1 MDLEMISM
9 QIIAGAGDAKGL
21 IFDALEEAKKGNFE
35 QAKEFVK
42 QSEEA
47 SKNAHKA
54 QMDLLVAQANGEIG
68 AVDVLLVHAQD
79 HLMTTLL
86 AQELIKEMIRLYELR
101 EEDKK

>member
-86 AQELIKEMIRLYELR
+86 AQELIKEIIRLYELR

>member
-54 QMDLLVAQANGEIG
+54 QMDLLVAQAIGDIG

>member
-1 MDLEMISM
+1 MP
-9 QIIAGAGDAKGL
+9 KGL

-54 QMDLLVAQANGEIG
+54 QMDLLVAQANGDIG

-86 AQELIKEMIRLYELR
+86 AQELIKEIIRLYELR

>member
-68 AVDVLLVHAQD
+68 AVDVLLIHAQD

-86 AQELIKEMIRLYELR
+86 AQELIKEIIRLYQLR

>member
-21 IFDALEEAKKGNFE
+21 AFDALEEAKKGNFK
-35 QAKEFVK
+35 QAQDFIR

-47 SKNAHKA
+47 SKTAHKA
-54 QMDLLVAQANGEIG
+54 QMDLLVAQANGEMG

-86 AQELIKEMIRLYELR
+86 AQELIKELIRLYELR
-101 EEDKK
+101 KEDKR

>member
-1 MDLEMISM
+1 MDLEMVSM

-35 QAKEFVK
+35 KAKEFIK
-42 QSEEA
+42 RSEEA

-54 QMDLLVAQANGEIG
+54 QMDLLVAQANGDIG

-86 AQELIKEMIRLYELR
+86 AQELIKEIIRLYELR

>member
-54 QMDLLVAQANGEIG
+54 QMDLLVAQANGDIG

-86 AQELIKEMIRLYELR
+86 AQELIKELIRLYELR

>member
-35 QAKEFVK
+35 KAKEFVK

-47 SKNAHKA
+47 SKTAHKV
-54 QMDLLVAQANGEIG
+54 QMDLLVAQANGELG

-86 AQELIKEMIRLYELR
+86 AQELIKEIIRLYELR

>member
-1 MDLEMISM
+1 VDLEMISM

-54 QMDLLVAQANGEIG
+54 QMDLLVAQANGEVG

-86 AQELIKEMIRLYELR
+86 AQELIKEIIRLYELR

>member
-21 IFDALEEAKKGNFE
+21 IFDALEEAKKGNFAE
-35 QAKEFVK
+35 AKELVK
-42 QSEEA
+42 QSEDA

-68 AVDVLLVHAQD
+68 SIDVLLVHAQD

-86 AQELIKEMIRLYELR
+86 AQELIKEIIRLYELR

>member
-1 MDLEMISM
+1 MISM

-54 QMDLLVAQANGEIG
+54 QMDLLVAQANGEVG

-86 AQELIKEMIRLYELR
+86 AQELIKEIIRLYELR

>member
-54 QMDLLVAQANGEIG
+54 QMDLLVAQANGEVG

-86 AQELIKEMIRLYELR
+86 AQELIKEIIRLYELR

>member
-54 QMDLLVAQANGEIG
+54 QMDLLVAQANGDIG

-86 AQELIKEMIRLYELR
+86 AQELIKEIIRLYELR

>member
-54 QMDLLVAQANGEIG
+54 QMDLLVAQANGGVG

>member
-1 MDLEMISM
+1 MISM

-54 QMDLLVAQANGEIG
+54 QMDLLVAQANGDIG

-86 AQELIKEMIRLYELR
+86 AQELIKEIIRLYELR

>member
-54 QMDLLVAQANGEIG
+54 QMDLLVAQANGELG

-86 AQELIKEMIRLYELR
+86 AQELIKEIIRLYELR

>member
-54 QMDLLVAQANGEIG
+54 QMDLLVAQANGDIC

-86 AQELIKEMIRLYELR
+86 AQELIKEIIRLYELR